1 MSSRGGGSGGQAGR
15 GVGIVLHPLDVHEID
30 CTPCEQGCCG
40 RRRIAV
46 PEDLYQR
53 LLLIKRAMEEANG
66 QRIATCRVFNL
77 FSDVICTALGRV
89 PRRPV
94 SIKAVE
100 EMISRELV
108 YKSQYT
114 LGRLAHAPDP
124 RTAWDFL
131 ELGLKAWFLGIH
143 RKLNIQPR
151 LEASEYISKLLEE
164 WGVRNRFDFAW
175 LLRNTLNDE
184 RLIKVEHAQN
194 LRYTSDI
201 VGFELTQV
209 KPKESACVNWP
220 RGYRIDAT
228 NHLPVILTIIRTY
241 LRCLGINTFL
251 DYLRWIGDNTTPTR
265 G

>member
-1 MSSRGGGSGGQAGR
+1 MSSQGVGSGGQAGR
-15 GVGIVLHPLDVHEID
+15 GGGLVVHPLDVHEID

-53 LLLIKRAMEEANG
+53 LLMVKRAFEEASG

-77 FSDVICTALGRV
+77 FGDVICTALGRA
-89 PRRPV
+89 PRRPI

-124 RTAWDFL
+124 RTAWSFL
-131 ELGLKAWFLGIH
+131 ELGLRAWFLGIH
-143 RKLNIQPR
+143 RMLNVQPR
-151 LEASEYISKLLEE
+151 IEATEYINKLLTG

-175 LLRNTLNDE
+175 LLRNALNDD
-184 RLIKVEHAQN
+184 RLVKVEHAQGT
-194 LRYTSDI
+194 RYTADI
-201 VGFELTQV
+201 VGFNLTQARSREDC
-209 KPKESACVNWP
+209 PNWP
-220 RGYRIDAT
+220 RPSRIDAT
-228 NHLPVILTIIRTY
+228 NHLPVILTIIRGY
-241 LRCLGINTFL
+241 LNCLGINTYL
-251 DYLRWIGDNTTPTR
+251 DYLRWLGDNTPPTR